1 MKKINARI
9 NQKDRVIC
17 VTGEGFHSFYYQ
29 PSGTKERIPLF
40 PVYEFSGSVFAFFRD
55 KGRNMDGRGFSLT
68 IKELYEFK
76 RYKNKKLTTVVSR
89 IPLMIDDSL
98 KEHQRATT
106 ENRITTHNEVPHS
119 TGSGIELAA

>member
-29 PSGTKERIPLF
+29 PSGTKDRIPLF

-55 KGRNMDGRGFSLT
+55 KGRNMEGRGFSLT
-68 IKELYEFK
+68 IRELYEFK

-89 IPLMIDDSL
+89 IPLMIDDAL
-98 KEHQRATT
+98 RERQL
-106 ENRITTHNEVPHS
+106 ES
-119 TGSGIELAA
+119 TGSSIDSEAFCMSKVPELAA

>member
-29 PSGTKERIPLF
+29 PSGTKDRIPLF

-55 KGRNMDGRGFSLT
+55 KGRNMEGRGFSLT
-68 IKELYEFK
+68 IKELYEYK
-76 RYKNKKLTTVVSR
+76 RYKNVKLTAVVNR
-89 IPLMIDDSL
+89 IPVMINDAL
-98 KEHQRATT
+98 KERQM
-106 ENRITTHNEVPHS
+106 ES
-119 TGSGIELAA
+119 TGSSIDSEAFCMSKAPELAA

>member
-9 NQKDRVIC
+9 KQKDRVIC
-17 VTGEGFHSFYYQ
+17 VTGEGIHSFYYQ

-55 KGRNMDGRGFSLT
+55 KGRNMEGRGFSVT

-76 RYKNKKLTTVVSR
+76 HYKNVKLAAVVNR
-89 IPLMIDDSL
+89 IPVMINDAL
-98 KEHQRATT
+98 RERQL
-106 ENRITTHNEVPHS
+106 ES
-119 TGSGIELAA
+119 TGSSIDSEAFCMSKVPELAA